1 MNAPIDAAAHLS
13 PARLVH
19 RYYLAMS
26 VPFVIDV
33 ISVFVYS
40 ALNGA
45 PEVVLPSL
53 AVTALFL
60 AFGVGL
66 GAWLLIR
73 PIRHFIE
80 GRAAFADIEISLA
93 RLPRNSATV
102 IGVLYAPMVALRLLS
117 HRLDITFGATL
128 QQVAWPDV
136 IANLTVGTGFNVVL
150 TFFVVAAYLDHL
162 CDELFRTRGVNIGTF
177 GGRFRRKVALALLF
191 VSFATMVLIAA
202 DMLSYS
208 GDRLVREASADITTS
223 ALGAAFI
230 YYWISN
236 ALTRPITRLDGG
248 LRQVADNDYTV
259 RLPVTSDDEL
269 GHAASRFNQM
279 VEGLAEKAYL
289 RDTFGK
295 YVSETVATSI
305 LSNRGNTGRSIDT
318 TAEATLMFTDI
329 EGFTGLSESTTPAE
343 VAALLNAYLHTVVPV
358 IQRHGGIVNSFI
370 GDGLFV
376 SFGLPRPI
384 ENHAKAAIAAAI
396 EIQQALSAARFAPGF
411 SLPTRIGLNTGSVIG
426 VTIGTDNRLSYT
438 LLGDAVNVAAR
449 IEQLN
454 KKFGTRILAAESTV
468 AAAGAQ
474 PFCERLGTTDV
485 RGHHDGVVVY
495 RVGQPR

>member
-1 MNAPIDAAAHLS
+1 MSAPTDAASHQS
-13 PARLVH
+13 PARLVY

-26 VPFVIDV
+26 VPFLIDAV
-33 ISVFVYS
+33 SVLVYA
-40 ALNGA
+40 ALNSA

-53 AVTALFL
+53 AITTLFL
-60 AFGVGL
+60 AGGVGF
-66 GAWLLIR
+66 GAWLLVR
-73 PIRHFIE
+73 PIRHFIV
-80 GRAAFADIEISLA
+80 GRAAFGDIELSLA
-93 RLPRNSATV
+93 RLPRHSATV
-102 IGVLYAPMVALRLLS
+102 VGMMYAPMVALRLLS
-117 HRLDITFGATL
+117 HRLEITFGATL

-136 IANLTVGTGFNVVL
+136 VANLTVGTGFNVVL

-162 CDELFRTRGVNIGTF
+162 CQELFRTKGVNIGTF
-177 GGRFRRKVALALLF
+177 GGRFRSKVALALLF

-208 GDRLVREASADITTS
+208 GERLVREASSDITTS
-223 ALGAAFI
+223 AIGTAFM

-248 LRQVADNDYTV
+248 LRRVADNDYTV

-295 YVSETVATSI
+295 YVSETVADSI

-376 SFGLPRPI
+376 SFGLPRLL
-384 ENHAKAAIAAAI
+384 ENHARAAIAAAI
-396 EIQQALSAARFAPGF
+396 DIQKALATARFARGF
-411 SLPTRIGLNTGSVIG
+411 TLPTRIGLNTGPVIG

-449 IEQLN
+449 LEQLN
-454 KKFGTRILAAESTV
+454 KKFGTRILATESTV
-468 AAAGAQ
+468 VAAGAET
-474 PFCERLGTTDV
+474 FCERLGTTDV
-485 RGHHDGVVVY
+485 RGHHDGVVIY
-495 RVGQPR
+495 HVGQPL

>member
-295 YVSETVATSI
+295 YVSETVAASI

>member
-468 AAAGAQ
+468 VAAGAQ

>member
-1 MNAPIDAAAHLS
+1 MTVSTDAA
-13 PARLVH
+13 PATAPASLVY

-26 VPFVIDV
+26 VPFLIDLFTLV
-33 ISVFVYS
+33 VYCVLNEATQVF
-40 ALNGA
+40 
-45 PEVVLPSL
+45 LPSL
-53 AVTALFL
+53 AVSALFL
-60 AFGVGL
+60 LGGVGL
-66 GAWLLIR
+66 GAWVLIR

-80 GRAAFADIEISLA
+80 GRVAFADIELRLS
-93 RLPRNSATV
+93 RLPRHSALV
-102 IGVLYAPMVALRLLS
+102 IGVMYAPMVALRLLS

-136 IANLTVGTGFNVVL
+136 IANLTVGTGFDVVL

-162 CDELFRTRGVNIGTF
+162 CQQIFRTHGVNIAHF
-177 GGRFRRKVALALLF
+177 NGRFSRKVAMALLF
-191 VSFATMVLIAA
+191 VFFATMVLIVA
-202 DMLSYS
+202 DVLSYS
-208 GDRLVREASADITTS
+208 GDRLVTEVSSDVATS
-223 ALGAAFI
+223 ALGAMFM
-230 YYWISN
+230 YYWISQ
-236 ALTRPITRLDGG
+236 ALTRPITRLDTG
-248 LRQVADNDYTV
+248 LRRVADNDYTV
-259 RLPVTSDDEL
+259 RLPVTSNDEL

-295 YVSETVATSI
+295 YVSETVAASI

-329 EGFTGLSESTTPAE
+329 EGFTSLSESTTPTD
-343 VAALLNAYLHTVVPV
+343 VAALLNAYLRTVVPV

-376 SFGLPRPI
+376 SFNLPRPL
-384 ENHAKAAIAAAI
+384 ENHAAAAIAAAI
-396 EIQQALSAARFAPGF
+396 DIQAALADAHFARDLA
-411 SLPTRIGLNTGSVIG
+411 LRTRIGINTGPVIG

-468 AAAGAQ
+468 LAAGAQ
-474 PFCERLGTTDV
+474 ASCEKLGTTDV
-485 RGHHDGVVVY
+485 RGHHDDIVVY
-495 RVGQPR
+495 RVGPA